1 MDQAAIAIT
10 MIFRPCG
17 AESEKYIRN
26 SSNIGPYYPL
36 NHQIYIIYDTIQY
49 KLCWNTVSRSTLA
62 TEETANFRIAFLNIQ
77 TKRHIKNV

>member
-10 MIFRPCG
+10 MILRPCG

-36 NHQIYIIYDTIQY
+36 NHQIYIRYDTIQY
-49 KLCWNTVSRSTLA
+49 NT
-62 TEETANFRIAFLNIQ
+62 NFVGIRFLG
-77 TKRHIKNV
+77 RL